1 MKTQSATLAKSVLQ
15 MITDG
20 ILSATNPKLLEKT
33 NEKDKIIF
41 GEDLQPIEF
50 FFKDAVISINK
61 RHKEEE
67 LICCLG
73 ILGQRRD
80 LSI

>member
-20 ILSATNPKLLEKT
+20 ILSATNPKLIEKT
-33 NEKDKIIF
+33 NEKDKILF

-50 FFKDAVISINK
+50 FLRTPLFQLIKDTKRKNLFAVS
-61 RHKEEE
+61 EY
-67 LICCLG
+67 
-73 ILGQRRD
+73 
-80 LSI
+80 